1 MRRTD
6 VEAVVSIEAAAFATP
21 WSVQTFAALLARPR
35 AEMQVLE
42 VPDDGV
48 VGYAILWCVLDE
60 GELANI
66 AIREDYRGRGLGARL
81 LDEVVEVARGRG
93 VRSIV
98 LEVRES
104 NSTARELYRSRGF
117 GEVGR
122 RRDYYDDPREDALVL
137 RMHIQAGAEP
147 RGSEV

>member
-1 MRRTD
+1 MPVTATVRSMRAAD
-6 VEAVVSIEAAAFATP
+6 VQSVVAIERAAFTTP
-21 WSVQTFAALLARPR
+21 WSAPTFTALLARPR
-35 AEMQVLE
+35 AEMLVLE
-42 VPDDGV
+42 LPGAGV

-66 AIREDYRGRGLGARL
+66 AIREEHRGRGLGALL
-81 LDEVVEVARGRG
+81 LDQVVVAARARG

-104 NSTARELYRSRGF
+104 NLRARAMYASRGF

-137 RMHIQAGAEP
+137 R
-147 RGSEV
+147 SEI